1 MYALQALHGADILS
15 ALILWII
22 VFHTAHDLLC
32 EAMPMAAIRRNERLQ
47 AGFAKRLAA
56 YLLLPLIS
64 PFYTLYLYLRG
75 VK

>member
-1 MYALQALHGADILS
+1 MYTLQTIQWADIVS

-22 VFHTAHDLLC
+22 VFHAAHDLLC
-32 EAMPMAAIRRNERLQ
+32 EAMPMAAIRRSERLQ
-47 AGFAKRLAA
+47 AGRAKRLAA

-64 PFYTLYLYLRG
+64 PFYTLYLYMRG